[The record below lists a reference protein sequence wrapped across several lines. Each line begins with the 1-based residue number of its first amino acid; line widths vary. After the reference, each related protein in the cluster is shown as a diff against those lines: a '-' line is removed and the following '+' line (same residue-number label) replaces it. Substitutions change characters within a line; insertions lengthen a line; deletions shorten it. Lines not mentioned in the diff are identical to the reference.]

1 MGKLSDTELI
11 NLVKN
16 GNEGAFEELY
26 QRYHK
31 LAYFFANKV
40 CKNEADA
47 KDAVQDSFIEIHRSI
62 HTLKENSFFKAW
74 MYKIVVSK
82 CKKIFRKNK
91 FVTNDFENDM
101 MVNELREDRME
112 YIPEASMHFHSDQDL
127 LNCFIDR
134 LPSAQRSMIV
144 LFYLEQMS
152 INEIS
157 EILELPVGTV
167 KSRLSYAR
175 TYLKKE
181 LTTYSDQYGET
192 LTFQQL
198 DALVVGALT
207 TALMNAKPVIIL
219 PKKMFSSKMHMAMVG
234 VLSAAMI
241 VCGVGTYA
249 YLSHEGQP
257 SNETSGQVKKFQR
270 VVLENETIDNAQDA
284 YFSLISWACCE
295 EMMDQKSQEEL
306 LSKKPLYE
314 ELKHF
319 GGPFYERLSR
329 KGWSTIY
336 EKKINFK

>member
-1 MGKLSDTELI
+1 MGKLSDMELI
-11 NLVKN
+11 NLVKD
-16 GNEGAFEELY
+16 GNEDAFEELY
-26 QRYHK
+26 QRFHK

-47 KDAVQDSFIEIHRSI
+47 KDAVQDSFVEIHRSI
-62 HTLKENSFFKAW
+62 HTLKENAYFKAW

-91 FVTNDFENDM
+91 YVTNDFENEI
-101 MVNELREDRME
+101 MVNELKEDRME
-112 YIPEASMHFHSDQDL
+112 YIPEASMHFHSDQDI

-181 LTTYSDQYGET
+181 LTSYSDQYGES

-198 DALVVGALT
+198 DALIVGALT
-207 TALMNAKPVIIL
+207 TALMNLKPTMIL
-219 PKKMFSSKMHMAMVG
+219 PKKLLSRMHMAMVG
-234 VLSAAMI
+234 GLSAAMI
-241 VCGVGTYA
+241 VCGVGAYA
-249 YLSHEGQP
+249 YLNHDGSAKEESKEQARR
-257 SNETSGQVKKFQR
+257 FQTI
-270 VVLENETIDNAQDA
+270 VLEEAVIDNAQDA
-284 YFSLISWACCE
+284 YFFLVAWACCE
-295 EMMDQKSQEEL
+295 EMMDQKTQEEL

-314 ELKHF
+314 ELKHY

-329 KGWSTIY
+329 KGWSAIY
-336 EKKINFK
+336 ENKIVFK